1 MGWYLGSATRPLNER
16 GHVLWL
22 VSPYSDF
29 PIWIPVFQKHC
40 VGCLLLEAMLWFPS
54 LGLCCEDC
62 ACVVV
67 PLQTCVTHWVLQ
79 GWRDSLEVYS
89 VAHKE
94 HNSSENYYGKICWKT
109 YLFKVYPIITTFAE
123 NLLISFKVGNKSDL
137 RHLRAVPTD
146 EAKAFAEK
154 NNLSFIE
161 TSALDSTNVETAF
174 HNILTGYPRLLIQS
188 TAFPILS
195 LPMTKKHYWLC
206 CGWLL
211 IIIIGGIFPQICKV
225 SDIVCQYLAF
235 FTC

>member
-1 MGWYLGSATRPLNER
+1 MVSRFSEQAIIPRLLDAQGC
-16 GHVLWL
+16 VLWL
-22 VSPYSDF
+22 VSPYPDF
-29 PIWIPVFQKHC
+29 AIWIPVFQKHFVAWGNALILEPWIVRALWYLYKLASRTGFYK
-40 VGCLLLEAMLWFPS
+40 VG
-54 LGLCCEDC
+54 
-62 ACVVV
+62 
-67 PLQTCVTHWVLQ
+67 VTHWK
-79 GWRDSLEVYS
+79 YS

-174 HNILTGYPRLLIQS
+174 HNILTGYSRLLSQS

-195 LPMTKKHYWLC
+195 LPLTKNT
-206 CGWLL
+206 
-211 IIIIGGIFPQICKV
+211 IEFAVGG
-225 SDIVCQYLAF
+225 Y
-235 FTC
+235 